1 LRGKKL
7 RDYSGQWTG
16 WNLGTNEGA
25 VIIDLD
31 RLERDVTGH
40 FYLYEKAGDV
50 AGTVGE
56 IKFSNGSLPESV
68 VVQVRPFHGL
78 LGREL
83 SQDEFHQE
91 FQGFEF
97 PSFTKIGFSQIGR
110 NISATWES
118 TIGTA
123 GTVVLTRGNER
134 EASLVAPEPNV
145 SDWDSF
151 KKRVKEWEHEE
162 FVFRGQPGTWP
173 LRTAFHRTSR
183 SDLIPFVHRDI
194 PKLYNHLSG
203 QLKHLYNLRDPVM
216 TASLWGLTQHH
227 GYPTPLLDWTY
238 SPFVAAYFAYQG
250 VSPDQKTGSVR
261 IFILKRGRWDQGT
274 EVFYVTHSRP
284 LVCLLEPFSLENNR
298 ALPQQSIMMVSNVD
312 DIESYIEAQD
322 RLHGD
327 QSLWAIDLPISERLK
342 VLSELRLMG
351 ISAGSLFPG
360 IDGTCRDFKE
370 RYFPEF

>member
-1 LRGKKL
+1 MRGKKL

-227 GYPTPLLDWTY
+227 GYP
-238 SPFVAAYFAYQG
+238 
-250 VSPDQKTGSVR
+250 
-261 IFILKRGRWDQGT
+261 
-274 EVFYVTHSRP
+274 
-284 LVCLLEPFSLENNR
+284 
-298 ALPQQSIMMVSNVD
+298 QQSIMMVSNVD

>member
-1 LRGKKL
+1 LE
-7 RDYSGQWTG
+7 DYSGQWTG
-16 WNLGTNEGA
+16 WNVGTNEGA
-25 VIIDLD
+25 VVIDLD
-31 RLERDVTGH
+31 RLEHDVAGH

-56 IKFSNGSLPESV
+56 IRFSNDRLPETLM
-68 VVQVRPFHGL
+68 VQARPFHGL

-83 SQDEFHQE
+83 SEVEFE
-91 FQGFEF
+91 EAFEDYEF
-97 PSFTKIGFSQIGR
+97 PSRTRIDFSQSGR
-110 NISATWES
+110 NISASWIS
-118 TIGTA
+118 TIGTS
-123 GTVVLTRGNER
+123 GTVILTRGNDR
-134 EASLVAPEPNV
+134 QASQVTPITNV
-145 SDWDSF
+145 SNWDSF
-151 KKRVKEWEHEE
+151 KRHIKEWEHEE
-162 FVFRGQPGTWP
+162 FIFRGQPASWP

-183 SDLIPFVHRDI
+183 SDLIPFVRRDI
-194 PKLYNHLSG
+194 PKLYNQLSG
-203 QLKHLYNLRDPVM
+203 QLKHLYDLRDPIM
-216 TASLWGLTQHH
+216 TASLWGLAQHH

-250 VSPDQKTGSVR
+250 ASPDQKTGSVR
-261 IFILKRGRWDQGT
+261 IFILKRSRWDQGT
-274 EVFYVTHSRP
+274 QVFYVTHSRP

-298 ALPQQSIMMVSNVD
+298 ALPQQSTMMVSNVD
-312 DIESYIEAQD
+312 DIENYIEVQD

>member
-1 LRGKKL
+1 MRGKKL

-118 TIGTA
+118 
-123 GTVVLTRGNER
+123 
-134 EASLVAPEPNV
+134 
-145 SDWDSF
+145 
-151 KKRVKEWEHEE
+151 
-162 FVFRGQPGTWP
+162 
-173 LRTAFHRTSR
+173 TSR